1 MKGELISV
9 LNMSW
14 PIITIVL
21 SVLLIIRIAYFKNSK
36 KKFILHKEVVL
47 LFFVAYVLILFQL
60 VTYSGNEYIGMNLV
74 PFKEILRYDIGTD
87 AFFRQVIGN
96 IFLFMPFGFFVT
108 YYVNIKKISTMFLM
122 TVGVSLV
129 IEVVQYF
136 IGRSFDIDDI
146 ILNVTGGILGFMVY
160 VALDAIKERLPA
172 FFQKDFF
179 YTILSILFVAFI
191 VLYFMGIVHF

>member
-1 MKGELISV
+1 MKGELINI
-9 LNMSW
+9 LNVSW

-60 VTYSGNEYIGMNLV
+60 VTYAGNEYVGMNLV
-74 PFKEILRYDIGTD
+74 PFKEILRYDFGSD

-191 VLYFMGIVHF
+191 VLYFLGIVHF

>member
-9 LNMSW
+9 LKMSW

-36 KKFILHKEVVL
+36 NKFVLHKEVVL
-47 LFFVAYVLILFQL
+47 LFFVAYVLVLFQL
-60 VTYSGNEYIGMNLV
+60 VTYSGNEYVGMNLI
-74 PFKEILRYDIGTD
+74 PFKEILRYEFGSDT
-87 AFFRQVIGN
+87 FFRQVVGN
-96 IFLFMPFGFFVT
+96 ILLFVPFGFFVT

-129 IEVVQYF
+129 IEIVQYF

-179 YTILSILFVAFI
+179 YTILSILFIAFI
-191 VLYFMGIVHF
+191 VLYFLGIVHF

>member
-1 MKGELISV
+1 MKDELISV
-9 LNMSW
+9 LKMSW
-14 PIITIVL
+14 PIITIVVA
-21 SVLLIIRIAYFKNSK
+21 VLLIIRIAYFKNSK
-36 KKFILHKEVVL
+36 KKFVLHKEVVL
-47 LFFVAYVLILFQL
+47 LFFVAYILILFQL
-60 VTYSGNEYIGMNLV
+60 VTYSGNEYVGMNLI
-74 PFKEILRYDIGTD
+74 PFKEILRYDFGSD

-96 IFLFMPFGFFVT
+96 ILLFVPFGFFVT

-146 ILNVTGGILGFMVY
+146 ILNVTGGILGFMIY
-160 VALDAIKERLPA
+160 VALDAIKERLPE

-179 YTILSILFVAFI
+179 YTILSILFIAFI
-191 VLYFMGIVHF
+191 VLYFLGIVHF